1 MLQRSPTDIEIKI
14 DASTPLTQKSEAL
27 ADNKPASVALAAAV
41 SQLKDE
47 LEKSP
52 EGDESHKIAK
62 DAEKIKIRLAAIEA
76 AKQALLE
83 KSKKVKDAQTK
94 LKADQLAADPVESEA
109 AIAASSQPSEQK
121 TVAAESSQPAAEK
134 EPVKAEA
141 PVESPKAAV
150 AANAEPAAEK
160 EPVKAEAPVELP
172 LAAVAA
178 NAEPAAEIKPVK
190 AEAPVESPTKAHDL
204 LPEITDERS
213 LEKHAEQSPQ
223 LQEDALDNI
232 PQFYSKEV
240 IYDTIINKRKAP
252 VEASIAT
259 HRDDAFF
266 AFQGRMSNI
275 DDSEL
280 NKNFIWFRKLDQLA
294 LNILQI
300 SYTGSTQQRKDALNH
315 LKKAIIEAYQ
325 KYQTGTHSA
334 EAAYHSLKEAE
345 LLNRQQIKDDY
356 NQNSWWKFSF
366 GRITGS
372 QSGVAMKLEQAVEGA
387 EAIRALDEPAPTPT
401 KRP

>member
-14 DASTPLTQKSEAL
+14 DASIPLTQKAEAL
-27 ADNKPASVALAAAV
+27 ADNKPASAALAAAV

-62 DAEKIKIRLAAIEA
+62 DAEKIKIRLAEIEA

-94 LKADQLAADPVESEA
+94 LKADQQAADPVEREA
-109 AIAASSQPSEQK
+109 AIAASSQPS
-121 TVAAESSQPAAEK
+121 VAK
-134 EPVKAEA
+134 EAVKAEA
-141 PVESPKAAV
+141 SVELPKAAV
-150 AANAEPAAEK
+150 AASAEPSE
-160 EPVKAEAPVELP
+160 
-172 LAAVAA
+172 
-178 NAEPAAEIKPVK
+178 EIKPVK
-190 AEAPVESPTKAHDL
+190 AEAPVESPTKADDP

-213 LEKHAEQSPQ
+213 LEKPAEQSPQ
-223 LQEDALDNI
+223 LQEDALDNT
-232 PQFYSKEV
+232 PRFYSKEV
-240 IYDTIINKRKAP
+240 IYDTITNKRQVP
-252 VEASIAT
+252 VEESIAT
-259 HRDDAFF
+259 HRNHAFF

-280 NKNFIWFRKLDQLA
+280 NKDFIWFRKLDQLA

-315 LKKAIIEAYQ
+315 LKKAIIEAYK
-325 KYQTGTHSA
+325 KYETGTYSA

-356 NQNSWWKFSF
+356 SQNSWWKFSF

-387 EAIRALDEPAPTPT
+387 EAIRALDEPVPVPTPT